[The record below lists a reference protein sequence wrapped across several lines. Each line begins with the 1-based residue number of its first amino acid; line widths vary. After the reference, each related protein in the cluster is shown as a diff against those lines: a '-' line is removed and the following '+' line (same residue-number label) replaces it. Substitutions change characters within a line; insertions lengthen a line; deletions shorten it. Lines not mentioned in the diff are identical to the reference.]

1 MESYI
6 FMERIA
12 KFETVSPEQYIKD
25 AGEENAASYLAIRLP
40 RRATAHSAGYDF
52 FTPVDVFLPPHG
64 SAVVKTGVRARMCEG
79 WVLLIYPRS
88 GLGFKLGIR
97 LANTVGVID
106 GDYYGAENEGH
117 IMIKLV
123 NPSEQSVTL
132 QAGTAIAQGVFTP
145 YGITEDDEATEER
158 KGGFGSTGGM

>member
-1 MESYI
+1 
-6 FMERIA
+6 MERIA
-12 KFETVSPEQYIKD
+12 RFEKISPAQFEKD
-25 AGEENAASYLAIRLP
+25 MGEECGKAYEGISLP

-52 FTPVDVFLPPHG
+52 FAPYDVFLPAEG
-64 SAVVKTGVRARMCEG
+64 STVVKTGVRAFMKAG

-106 GDYYGAENEGH
+106 GDYVFSDNEGH

-123 NPSEQSVTL
+123 NPGKNTVTL
-132 QAGTAIAQGVFTP
+132 SAGTAIAQGVFTP
-145 YGITEDDEATEER
+145 YGITEDDEAEGLR
-158 KGGFGSTGGM
+158 NGGFGSTDGV

>member
-1 MESYI
+1 M
-6 FMERIA
+6 
-12 KFETVSPEQYIKD
+12 
-25 AGEENAASYLAIRLP
+25 
-40 RRATAHSAGYDF
+40 
-52 FTPVDVFLPPHG
+52 
-64 SAVVKTGVRARMCEG
+64 
-79 WVLLIYPRS
+79 
-88 GLGFKLGIR
+88 
-97 LANTVGVID
+97 GVID